1 MIISFSR
8 SLRLTG
14 TPLKGD
20 TAMKKLTMFF
30 AILGTV
36 GSLAIADANVQPA
49 AAQDRFSF
57 SFSTGD
63 VDMAYR
69 NGYTDR
75 YGRFHYWASPREQRE
90 YRQRYASRY
99 RDMDHDGVPN
109 RYDRDRDGDG
119 VPNRFD
125 NRPNRPNRQFVQ
137 TRRDWDGDGVPNRFD
152 DFPRNPYRN

>member
-1 MIISFSR
+1 
-8 SLRLTG
+8 
-14 TPLKGD
+14 
-20 TAMKKLTMFF
+20 MKKLTMFA

-69 NGYTDR
+69 NGYYDR
-75 YGRFHYWASPREQRE
+75 AGRWHYWASPREMRE
-90 YRQRYASRY
+90 FRGRYASRY
-99 RDMDHDGVPN
+99 RDRDGDGVPN
-109 RYDRDRDGDG
+109 RFDRDRDGDG
-119 VPNRFD
+119 IPNRFD

-152 DFPRNPYRN
+152 DFPRNPYRR